1 MIHLLKEDII
11 FLANGL
17 ESAAAEYQKKFDNP
31 SSPQQLLMSLCW
43 LRVEFNTL
51 LQQAQSF
58 LSTFVNLEEHLNQP
72 QQQSKEV
79 ATCLK
84 NIRDDKYKYLRNLY
98 CKKRQPAA
106 THVLVFLVSEERRN
120 KKPYTLPVQYI
131 PYKSIRDQQVRDL
144 VNEIKEAMVAAGMK
158 PVGN

>member
-1 MIHLLKEDII
+1 M
-11 FLANGL
+11 
-17 ESAAAEYQKKFDNP
+17 
-31 SSPQQLLMSLCW
+31 
-43 LRVEFNTL
+43 
-51 LQQAQSF
+51 
-58 LSTFVNLEEHLNQP
+58 NLEKHLNQP
-72 QQQSKEV
+72 QRNSKEV

-84 NIRDDKYKYLRNLY
+84 NIRDDKYKYLRNLH

-120 KKPYTLPVQYI
+120 KKPYALPVQYV

-158 PVGN
+158 PVGNIEITPIAHFENE